1 LIKDL
6 VEHWQL
12 FLLIFFRII
21 AMIEVAPLLSSTAI
35 PQVAKVGLSF
45 FTASAVYP
53 WVAKMG
59 YPIPPGAMDWFLLM
73 LGEVLVGLLI
83 GFLLLLVFSAF
94 QMAGQ
99 FFSLQMGF
107 GASEVYD
114 PLAQVEI
121 PLIGEYL
128 NLIAMFVFLSSD
140 TAGFQKFFL
149 SGVASSFEHL
159 RAVDLVIHR
168 DDLVRILIG
177 GLAGLFESSLTI
189 SLPIL
194 GTLLLISIG
203 TGLMSKAS
211 PQMDVLTMGF
221 PISIAVSFL
230 LLFASMPALMT
241 AFSRV
246 IDAGFESIGTLVV
259 GLGGVK

>member
-1 LIKDL
+1 MLKEL
-6 VEHWQL
+6 VEHSQL
-12 FLLIFFRII
+12 FLLVFFRII
-21 AMIEVAPLLSSTAI
+21 AMVEVAPLLSSTAI

-53 WVAKMG
+53 WVAKLG
-59 YPIPPGAMDWFLLM
+59 YPIPPAAVDWFLLVV
-73 LGEVLVGLLI
+73 GEVLVGLLI

-114 PLAQVEI
+114 PMAQVEI

-128 NLIAMFVFLSSD
+128 NLAAMLVFLSTD
-140 TAGFQKFFL
+140 ALGFQRFFL
-149 SGVASSFEHL
+149 MGVASSFEHL
-159 RAVDLVIHR
+159 RAVDLVLHK
-168 DDLVRILIG
+168 DEVVRILVS
-177 GLAGLFESSLTI
+177 GLSGLFQSSLTI
-189 SLPIL
+189 SFPIL

-203 TGLMSKAS
+203 MGLLSKAA
-211 PQMDVLTMGF
+211 PQMDLLTMGF

-230 LLFASMPALMT
+230 LLFAVLPALMT
-241 AFSRV
+241 AFSRL
-246 IDAGFESIGTLVV
+246 IDGSFQSIGSLVFGV
-259 GLGGVK
+259 GGIR